1 MTDLPLL
8 HVGVSGDIE
17 DVMVMAR
24 VQKLKE
30 ELLSLSAVVT
40 TVIFKA
46 SLDTLPNSVGK

>member
-30 ELLSLSAVVT
+30 EPLGLPAVVT
-40 TVIFKA
+40 TVIFKS